1 MSKPKT
7 RNSCNT
13 KYNKKKKIGEQI
25 LSDQRTI
32 YISMALIDQLL
43 YTYYTNKS

>member
-1 MSKPKT
+1 MQYKIQQ
-7 RNSCNT
+7 
-13 KYNKKKKIGEQI
+13 KKKIGEQI